1 MAVGLLKPI
10 LQEPGNF
17 NAALPWNFY
26 ITLPGYENFTSITL
40 RVYNYDGTGMSPL
53 YTKTQTYA
61 ETIDVSTGTYSIS
74 IPANTL
80 VNDTR
85 YYANVQTSKIEGSET
100 TQSPVSNNIFFICF
114 KPNLSKITPITET
127 ITKSNVKITYSYKED
142 FGFPVETLSFKL
154 YKLTGSG
161 GLFDLAAGYKTK
173 GEYYINSSNF
183 EYSVVFT
190 DLEPNTNYLVEVAP
204 SLYGYSS
211 RASEG
216 TGVTTTF
223 STGDFVTPSGI
234 ISISSKDCKGIEI
247 IYAAEEGE
255 TFTNVRYVVIK
266 TKSCVAKWGEDW
278 RIIKKIT
285 PLDIRTNPSVVDYM
299 SDIRSNVKY
308 AVVFQYTDGTES
320 GQLTSCGFTS
330 PHGKLVIGDR
340 EKGYAFSYSLSY
352 DNTTLNQNVGV
363 YVPYSQQFPA
373 FISNGKNKYK
383 TGGFTAKVLTKELLE
398 QVTTLGLQNAGAYN
412 IRKLTDE
419 FLAWLT
425 DKQNSVKILKDGN
438 GNYLMV
444 RFNDNPSISYD
455 NSFGQ
460 QIITVS
466 ASWTECGDIDNQKDW
481 IKNKLA
487 DEPVKIIT
495 T

>member
-1 MAVGLLKPI
+1 MATGLLKPI

-17 NAALPWNFY
+17 DATKSCSLNVS
-26 ITLPGYENFTSITL
+26 IPGYENFTSITL
-40 RVYNYDGTGMSPL
+40 RVYNYDGTGTEPV

-61 ETIDVSTGTYSIS
+61 ETINIDIGAYFIT
-74 IPANTL
+74 IPADTL
-80 VNDTR
+80 GNGTR
-85 YYANVQTSKIEGSET
+85 YYANVQTSKTEGTET
-100 TQSPVSNNIFFICF
+100 VQSSVSNNVLFICF
-114 KPNLSKITPITET
+114 KPSLSQITPITQT
-127 ITKSNVKITYSYKED
+127 ITTSNVKITYSYKED
-142 FGFPVETLSFKL
+142 FGFPVETLNFEL
-154 YKLTGSG
+154 YKLSGSG
-161 GLFDLAAGYKTK
+161 SFDVSAGHKVK
-173 GEYYINSSNF
+173 GEYYINSSDF

-190 DLEPNTNYLVEVAP
+190 DLEPNTNYLVQAAP
-204 SLYGYSS
+204 ALYGYTPE
-211 RASEG
+211 RNEG
-216 TGVTTTF
+216 TVVSSTF

-247 IYAAEEGE
+247 IYATEEGE

-285 PLDIRTNPSVVDYM
+285 PLTIRTNPSVVDYM

-330 PHGKLVIGDR
+330 PHGKLVISDR

-363 YVPYSQQFPA
+363 YVPYSQQFPV

-398 QVTTLGLQNAGAYN
+398 QVTTQGLQNAGANN
-412 IRKLTDE
+412 IRKLTEE

-425 DKQNSVKILKDGN
+425 DKQSPVKILKDGN

-466 ASWTECGDIDNQKDW
+466 ASWTESGDVDNQKDW

-487 DEPVKIIT
+487 EEPVAVIT
-495 T
+495 S